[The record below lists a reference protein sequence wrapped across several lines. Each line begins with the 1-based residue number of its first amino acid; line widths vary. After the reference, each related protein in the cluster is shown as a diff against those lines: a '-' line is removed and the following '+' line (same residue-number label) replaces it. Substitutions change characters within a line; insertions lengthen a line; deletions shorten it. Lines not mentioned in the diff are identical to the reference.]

1 MTWHYGIVK
10 HETKEAGV
18 WFGLHE
24 IYTDPDSHTVDPV
37 GFTGDTRE
45 EVIEALEM
53 ALRDAKKWPV
63 KIEDNLDA
71 DTIVTID
78 DQLKTLELCDDVIN
92 DEREPWS
99 TK

>member
-24 IYTDPDSHTVDPV
+24 VYGERDATPDSHTVDAV
-37 GFTGDTRE
+37 TFIGDTRE

-53 ALRDAKKWPV
+53 ALADARKWPV
-63 KIEDNLDA
+63 MDE
-71 DTIVTID
+71 
-78 DQLKTLELCDDVIN
+78 LKDKVE
-92 DEREPWS
+92 
-99 TK
+99 

>member
-10 HETKEAGV
+10 HGTPEAGV

-24 IYTDPDSHTVDPV
+24 IYTGPHGQTCDPIT
-37 GFTGDTRE
+37 FIGDTRE

-53 ALRDAKKWPV
+53 ALRDARKWPV
-63 KIEDNLDA
+63 EDEMPESDGSSKEPW
-71 DTIVTID
+71 D
-78 DQLKTLELCDDVIN
+78 DPN
-92 DEREPWS
+92 EPWS

>member
-10 HETKEAGV
+10 HETPEAGV

-24 IYTDPDSHTVDPV
+24 VYTDPDSHTVDPV

-63 KIEDNLDA
+63 MNEIPSVDMND
-71 DTIVTID
+71 DTPD
-78 DQLKTLELCDDVIN
+78 YEGDVH
-92 DEREPWS
+92 EPWS